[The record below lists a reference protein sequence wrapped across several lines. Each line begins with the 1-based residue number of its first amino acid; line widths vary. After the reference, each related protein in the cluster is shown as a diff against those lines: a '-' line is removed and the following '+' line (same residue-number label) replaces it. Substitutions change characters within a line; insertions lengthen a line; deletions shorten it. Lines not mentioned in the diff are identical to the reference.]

1 MLISFSFSTD
11 FYHTKR
17 DESDKIGFPKGMRDQ
32 ILYGAM
38 QRYDPDCLLQTMTA
52 DGGALGDD
60 GETAP
65 PAVEEVILESE
76 DLSQKE
82 HNSSKKNLPS
92 QKSNEKTTF
101 LTSDYKNGAVFE
113 THCKLCTTNTVLV
126 KSKNN
131 MILSDLNGNFL
142 KYFKSFKIRTLS
154 LQSTLLYVRQL

>member
-65 PAVEEVILESE
+65 PAIEEVVLESE

-82 HNSSKKNLPS
+82 DNSSKKNLPS
-92 QKSNEKTTF
+92 QKSNEETMF
-101 LTSDYKNGAVFE
+101 SPSDYKNGDVFE
-113 THCKLCTTNTVLV
+113 THCWSQTLKDLDVHILLPKDLQAAKRLTSQLRAST
-126 KSKNN
+126 SK
-131 MILSDLNGNFL
+131 
-142 KYFKSFKIRTLS
+142 
-154 LQSTLLYVRQL
+154 